1 MVTKTVLH
9 IVNEGGKNKVVFLE
23 LHIVS
28 KGKGENNMKKYTAE
42 QMGNAEQLAQILAQ
56 IPSGKR
62 QIAVM
67 MTESFLAGM
76 AAQETMSGNKK
87 TA

>member
-1 MVTKTVLH
+1 
-9 IVNEGGKNKVVFLE
+9 
-23 LHIVS
+23 
-28 KGKGENNMKKYTAE
+28 MKKYTAE
-42 QMGNAEQLAQILAQ
+42 QMGNAEQLAQ

>member
-1 MVTKTVLH
+1 
-9 IVNEGGKNKVVFLE
+9 
-23 LHIVS
+23 
-28 KGKGENNMKKYTAE
+28 MKKYTAE

-62 QIAVM
+62 KIAVM

-76 AAQETMSGNKK
+76 EVQKTMSSNKK